1 MADTIARQFGRWAAN
16 LKYEDLP
23 PVVVDKIKSLI
34 LVHLTSAVIGAQM
47 PRAKEAIE
55 LVLKEEGKADGAT
68 IIYDG
73 RKATRIGATFADAE
87 LIHVTGLMDSFQ
99 MITHP
104 GVSLIS
110 SAMVNAELEGLN
122 GKQLITALAAGY
134 ELATRL
140 GWDHV
145 PATAARG
152 YRPAPIYHTMGAA
165 MVAAKCMGLDEDGMV
180 ATIAIAANCASGL
193 FEAGHSGGGEQAV
206 HDPNAARQGVFAA
219 VMARTGHIKGSE
231 LIIEGPAGFYNAYT
245 GSHEGKLSRKFEG
258 PDQIDLM
265 KTVADLGKD
274 WCLLNIMYRMYAT
287 GGYNHQVINCIVEL
301 REKHKINPDDIEHVE
316 VLMNYLETLYPSP
329 MFARDPLNKPGVSST
344 HYFAAHAAVNG
355 GYPQVGG
362 RTYSPSEDPT
372 KDAKVLEFLKTK
384 VQVIGM
390 YDKPM
395 FSPTV
400 TIHMKDGRAF
410 EQFYPYARMLWNL
423 DQLVERLQDLKA
435 KWPLGGDGLEALI
448 QQCRK
453 AEEIPSIATL
463 HALTSPKR

>member
-34 LVHLTSAVIGAQM
+34 LLHLTSAVIGAQM
-47 PRAKEAIE
+47 PHAKETLE
-55 LVLKEEGKADGAT
+55 LIMREEGKPDGAT
-68 IIYDG
+68 IIFDG

-110 SAMVNAELEGLN
+110 SGMVNAELEGLD
-122 GKQLITALAAGY
+122 GKGLITALAAGY

-140 GWDHV
+140 GYDHV
-145 PATAARG
+145 PSTAARG

-165 MVAAKCMGLDEDGMV
+165 IVAAKCMGLDEDGMV

-231 LIIEGPAGFYNAYT
+231 LIIEGPSGFYNAYT
-245 GSHEGKLSRKFEG
+245 GSHEGKLSYAFEG
-258 PDQIDLM
+258 PLEIDLM
-265 KTVADLGKD
+265 KTVKDLGSD
-274 WCLLNIMYRMYAT
+274 WRLLKIMYRMYNT

-301 REKHKINPDDIEHVE
+301 RERHKIVPDQIEVVE

-329 MFARDPLNKPGVSST
+329 RFARDPLNEPRVGST

-355 GYPQVGG
+355 GFPQVGG
-362 RTYSPSEDPT
+362 RTYGPTEDPT
-372 KDAKVLEFLKTK
+372 QDKPVQEFLKTK
-384 VQVIGM
+384 VKVIGM

-400 TIHMKDGRAF
+400 TIKMKDGQAYT
-410 EQFYPYARMLWNL
+410 QFYPYERMQWNL
-423 DQLVERLQDLKA
+423 DGLVDHLQDLKA
-435 KWPLGGDGLEALI
+435 RWPLGGDGLEALI
-448 QQCRK
+448 VQCRA
-453 AEEIPSIATL
+453 AETLPSVAPL
-463 HALTSPKR
+463 HALTRPKR